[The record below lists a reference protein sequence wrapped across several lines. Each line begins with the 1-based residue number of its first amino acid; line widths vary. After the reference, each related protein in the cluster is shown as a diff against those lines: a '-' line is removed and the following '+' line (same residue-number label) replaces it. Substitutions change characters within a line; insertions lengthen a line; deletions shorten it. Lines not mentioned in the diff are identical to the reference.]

1 MYYKNHLNIH
11 INDFIIG
18 YDFRMD
24 ESGNINTLRV
34 FTDEGVWYLEEFVF
48 FIAYVPFVHYANKV

>member
-1 MYYKNHLNIH
+1 MNIH